1 MSRQFSGSNLWLDL
15 PLNLLQAQSTVDM
28 SRTIDTLTPIIS
40 PPCRSVRFPTDAL
53 VSAVMP
59 WSCCRRETLQMPHT
73 RVLTV
78 AMLDRRDLHWRRTAQ
93 IQHTPDEMRWD
104 ERSCAA
110 ICGVKRHNAVQL
122 WPTLIW
128 TTLASSQ
135 LFSRDELISC
145 STVLVKKVCLIVAYW
160 MCTYSVFQKSLPIIW
175 IRLYWI
181 SLKCP

>member
-78 AMLDRRDLHWRRTAQ
+78 AMLDRRDLH
-93 IQHTPDEMRWD
+93 
-104 ERSCAA
+104 
-110 ICGVKRHNAVQL
+110 
-122 WPTLIW
+122 
-128 TTLASSQ
+128 
-135 LFSRDELISC
+135 
-145 STVLVKKVCLIVAYW
+145 
-160 MCTYSVFQKSLPIIW
+160 
-175 IRLYWI
+175 
-181 SLKCP
+181 